1 MKKFVAVF
9 AAVLLTVAVVGP
21 TFAQQAQTPKGT
33 EGPDIRKVE
42 PKGTEGPDVR
52 KKKKTAAAAAPK
64 PKVEPKGTE
73 GPGIRKVEPK
83 GTEGPDVRKSE
94 KKAQ

>member
-1 MKKFVAVF
+1 MKKVVSLV
-9 AAVLLTVAVVGP
+9 AVLLFVLAVVAPGY
-21 TFAQQAQTPKGT
+21 AQQQAPKGT

-42 PKGTEGPDVR
+42 PNGTEGPDVR
-52 KKKKTAAAAAPK
+52 KKKKTASAAAPK

-83 GTEGPDVRKSE
+83 GTEGPDVRKTD
-94 KKAQ
+94 KKQ

>member
-1 MKKFVAVF
+1 MKRIVSGLAL
-9 AAVLLTVAVVGP
+9 VLVTTLILTPVYGQ
-21 TFAQQAQTPKGT
+21 QQAPKGT
-33 EGPDIRKVE
+33 EGPDVRKVE

-52 KKKKTAAAAAPK
+52 KSKKKTASSTAPR

-83 GTEGPDVRKSE
+83 GTEGPDVRK
-94 KKAQ
+94 KNP

>member
-1 MKKFVAVF
+1 VKRIVSGLAI
-9 AAVLLTVAVVGP
+9 VLVTTLMLTPVYGQ
-21 TFAQQAQTPKGT
+21 QQAPKGT
-33 EGPDIRKVE
+33 EGPDVRKVE

-52 KKKKTAAAAAPK
+52 KTKPKKKTASSTAPR

-83 GTEGPDVRKSE
+83 GTEGPDVRKT
-94 KKAQ
+94 KP